1 MNIPFSKFEV
11 NEDLQVEGD
20 GNTVKSKETLIH
32 STLYNKFDSL
42 CPLNI

>member
-32 STLYNKFDSL
+32 STLQTSL
-42 CPLNI
+42 TAFAH